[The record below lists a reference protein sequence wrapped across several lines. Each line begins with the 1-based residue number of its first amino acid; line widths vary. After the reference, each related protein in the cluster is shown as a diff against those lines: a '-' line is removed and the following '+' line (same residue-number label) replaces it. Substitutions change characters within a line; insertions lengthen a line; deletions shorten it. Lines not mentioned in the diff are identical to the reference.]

1 VSVAVME
8 DRETR
13 DALGE
18 LGLRPSRAL
27 GQNFLVDGGVAGEIT
42 GALALAEGDCVIEF
56 GPGLGALT
64 EHVIG
69 RCSKQVLVELD
80 RRMAAR
86 LVEVYGNQP
95 NVVVV
100 EQDAAKFDLRPYFR
114 ERPLKLLGNLP
125 YSTGTAILREALTLP
140 SPVDLA
146 IFMLQAEVAA
156 RLVAHPRSKSYG
168 ALSLLVGIDWKV
180 ERVLEVGPE
189 SFVPQPKV
197 QSSVVRFT
205 PRPRGELGP
214 VDRRLFRELVTRGF
228 SQRRKQLRKLLPT
241 HTELDWGEV
250 VSELGVLETVRAEEL
265 ELDQWAALVRVYSGR
280 AALWNPDFPVGQR
293 ADEEFDVVDSN
304 DQVIGRASRAEVH
317 GRGLLH
323 RAVHVVLFNKKGE
336 ILLQRRSPWKD
347 THPGLWDSSAAGHLD
362 VGEDYGSAALR
373 EMREELGVGAHDLKR
388 VAVLPASEATG
399 FEHVWV
405 YQGLIDGK
413 VTPAPEEVESTL
425 WMGLDDLDS
434 WLSSRPQDFA
444 PAFLK
449 VMEAMDSGIRGEP
462 DGV

>member
-1 VSVAVME
+1 ME
-8 DRETR
+8 SRETR

-27 GQNFLVDGGVAGEIT
+27 GQNFLVDGRVAKEIVD
-42 GALALAEGDCVIEF
+42 ALALAEGDCVIEF

-86 LVEVYGNQP
+86 LVEVYGAEP
-95 NVVVV
+95 NVMVV

-125 YSTGTAILREALTLP
+125 YSTGTAILKEALTLP
-140 SPVDLA
+140 SPVDRA

-156 RLVAHPRSKSYG
+156 RLVARPGSKTYG

-180 ERVLEVGPE
+180 DRVLEVGPE

-228 SQRRKQLRKLLPT
+228 SQRRKQLKKLLPA
-241 HTELDWGEV
+241 HRELDWVEIVG
-250 VSELGVLETVRAEEL
+250 ELGVLETVRAEEL
-265 ELDQWAALVRVYSGR
+265 ELEQWAALARVYGGR

-293 ADEEFDVVDSN
+293 ADEEFDVVDSH

-317 GRGLLH
+317 GRGLMH
-323 RAVHVVLFNKKGE
+323 RAVHVLLFNKKGE

-373 EMREELGVGAHDLKR
+373 EMREELGVGAQDLKR
-388 VAVLPASEATG
+388 VAILPPSEATG

-405 YQGLIDGK
+405 YRGLIDGK

-425 WMGLDDLDS
+425 WLREEDLMS
-434 WLSSRPQDFA
+434 WLSIRPIDFA
-444 PAFLK
+444 SPFLE
-449 VMEAMDSGIRGEP
+449 VMKGLESGIQGET
-462 DGV
+462 DGVQESA